1 MTPSSLNLPLKLS
14 EPSPVT
20 RDWLGLTPFHPI
32 KSRFWRW
39 VLMVLTSLAY
49 VGLGIFTFKAL
60 DLPGPQAFAIFPP
73 VGFSVAMVAIFG
85 GDALVG
91 VFVGACA
98 FAFWLG
104 TDLFVASWSASRSS
118 LEAYLFSYL
127 LQVARVD
134 IRLRRLRDVLG
145 MVIFAAPLP
154 VAINALLGCA
164 NEVIVGRSTWA
175 TFPKSLW
182 TLLIADMVSIL
193 MLAPLLIVIGVEL
206 LSSRW
211 SRQWGRLQQFWQL
224 RRHGWEGL
232 LWLVFTLFIGLRNPD
247 TNVGQ
252 FLMESLPCLS
262 LAWAATRFG
271 VLTTVCASFWINS
284 VEIVRALHN
293 QGAFVRQA
301 TGNISLS
308 LLLLQTFIA
317 VMVVMG
323 LSLAALTE
331 ERQNL
336 LQEILQER
344 RFDRVIID
352 IDHQVGRSLDIQEIM
367 DIAIQGVYSTLNVD
381 RVYILQ
387 IMLDGTS
394 VVTAEACRDGWAP
407 CLGTILPAHLVTEI
421 TSWYRQHGVEVTPD
435 IRTDHQMH
443 PLTRQLCEKFQVQ
456 ARIAIP
462 VLVNG
467 DGYGLLSVHQ
477 CARSRQWTPQE
488 VGFLEQLVVPLGAA
502 LHQVMLY
509 QRERNLVVELDQQ
522 VQIRTDELQRSL
534 LAQERL
540 NEGQTRLLHAVS
552 HDLRTP
558 IVGSLLVLRQMQKRH
573 NEGISSPVLKQLEA
587 SSERQLCLIQALLE
601 DYRAEDGTLRFNF
614 QTIGYDELIQRTLR
628 TLAPILKQNQAHVKL
643 DLAPELPAVQADTT
657 HLQRVLENLITNAL
671 KHNPPGLTVT
681 LEAQIGP
688 DGDQNYLR
696 CVVADDGV
704 GIPAEVAQQLF
715 LRPYLRSSH
724 SAARTGMGLGL
735 YLSHQIIIAHGGQL
749 KVEARDGAGVQF
761 VFTLPIAQVPSEVV
775 MQPPLLGRAIGV
787 SV

>member
-1 MTPSSLNLPLKLS
+1 MTMLPFRLPWRTP
-14 EPSPVT
+14 ET
-20 RDWLGLTPFHPI
+20 DDWIGLRPFYHIRSRLWQWLLVALTALIYLGLG
-32 KSRFWRW
+32 
-39 VLMVLTSLAY
+39 M
-49 VGLGIFTFKAL
+49 FTFKVL
-60 DLPGPQAFAIFPP
+60 ELPVPQAFAIFPS
-73 VGFSVAMVAIFG
+73 VGFAVAIVAMFG
-85 GDALVG
+85 GDGLLGVLLGGLVFAL
-91 VFVGACA
+91 
-98 FAFWLG
+98 WLG
-104 TDLFVASWSASRSS
+104 TDVPVALWSAFRSG
-118 LEAYLFSYL
+118 LEAWLFAYL
-127 LQVARVD
+127 LQWARVD
-134 IRLRRLRDVLG
+134 IRLRRLKDVLSL
-145 MVIFAAPLP
+145 VIVATPLP
-154 VAINALLGCA
+154 VFLNALIATIYGGLT
-164 NEVIVGRSTWA
+164 GRT
-175 TFPKSLW
+175 LW
-182 TLLIADMVSIL
+182 EDLPRSFWTMLIADMVSIL
-193 MLAPLLIVIGVEL
+193 MLAPFLMLIGVEL
-206 LSSRW
+206 LGGRWPQQLSRL
-211 SRQWGRLQQFWQL
+211 RQFWQL
-224 RRHGWEGL
+224 RQHGWEGL
-232 LWLVFTLFIGLRNPD
+232 LWLGFTLFIGLRNPD
-247 TNVGQ
+247 THVGQ

-284 VEIVRALHN
+284 VEIFRALHN

-301 TGNISLS
+301 TGDLSLA

-317 VMVVMG
+317 VIVVMG
-323 LSLAALTE
+323 LCVSALTE
-331 ERQNL
+331 ERQKL
-336 LQEILQER
+336 LATILQEQK
-344 RFDRVIID
+344 FDRIMLD
-352 IDHQVGRSLDIQEIM
+352 IAHRVGNSLDIQEIM
-367 DIAIQGVYSTLNVD
+367 DIAVEQIYSTLNVD
-381 RVYILQ
+381 RVYLLQ

-394 VVTAEACRDGWAP
+394 LVTAEACRVGWTP
-407 CLGTILPAHLVTEI
+407 CLGTSLPADRVTEI
-421 TSWYRQHGVEVTPD
+421 TAWYRQNGIEVTPNT
-435 IRTDHQMH
+435 RTDHQMH

-477 CARSRQWTPQE
+477 CDGPRHWTREE
-488 VGFLEQLVVPLGAA
+488 VGFLEQVVLPLGAA

-534 LAQERL
+534 VAQERL

-558 IVGSLLVLRQMQKRH
+558 IVGSLLVLRQMQKR
-573 NEGISSPVLKQLEA
+573 NNGMASSSVIKQLES

-601 DYRAEDGTLRFNF
+601 DYRAEDATLRFNF
-614 QTIGYDELIQRTLR
+614 QTIGYGDLVQQTLR

-643 DLAPELPAVQADTT
+643 DLAPELPAVQVDAT

-671 KHNPPGLTVT
+671 KHNPPGLTLT
-681 LEAQIGP
+681 LEAQIWP
-688 DGDQNYLR
+688 NGDQNYLR
-696 CVVADDGV
+696 CAVVDDGV

-749 KVEARDGAGVQF
+749 SVEAGDGAGVRF

-775 MQPPLLGRAIGV
+775 MQPPLQGRAV

>member
-1 MTPSSLNLPLKLS
+1 MTLLPLDRPLKLS
-14 EPSPVT
+14 EPYPVS

-39 VLMVLTSLAY
+39 VLVAITGLAY
-49 VGLGIFTFKAL
+49 VGLGMFTFKVL

-73 VGFSVAMVAIFG
+73 VGFSVAMVALFG
-85 GDALVG
+85 SDALVG
-91 VFVGACA
+91 VFLGGCA

-104 TDLFVASWSASRSS
+104 TDLFVAVWSASRSS

-154 VAINALLGCA
+154 VAINAVLACA
-164 NEVIVGRSTWA
+164 NEMMVGHTTWA
-175 TFPKSLW
+175 TLPKSLW

-193 MLAPLLIVIGVEL
+193 MMAPFIIVIGVEL

-211 SRQWGRLQQFWQL
+211 SRQWDRLQQFWQL

-284 VEIVRALHN
+284 VEIVRALHS

-301 TGNISLS
+301 TGNLSLS

-317 VMVVMG
+317 VIVVMG

-336 LQEILQER
+336 LQEILQEQK
-344 RFDRVIID
+344 FDRVILD
-352 IDHQVGRSLDIQEIM
+352 ISHRMSASLDVQEVM
-367 DIAIQGVYSTLNVD
+367 DIAVRQIYDTLRVD
-381 RVYILQ
+381 RVYLLQ
-387 IMLDGTS
+387 VMLDGTTC
-394 VVTAEACRDGWAP
+394 VTSEACGANWQP
-407 CLGTILPAHLVTEI
+407 CLGTVLPTPIVAEI
-421 TSWYRQHGVEVTPD
+421 QQWYWQHGIEVTPNLAID
-435 IRTDHQMH
+435 TQLH
-443 PLTRQLCEKFQVQ
+443 PFTRKLCEQFQVQ
-456 ARIAIP
+456 ARVAIP
-462 VLVNG
+462 VFVDG
-467 DGYGLLSVHQ
+467 DGFGLLSVHQ
-477 CARSRQWTPQE
+477 CDRPRRWTAQE
-488 VGFLEQLVVPLGAA
+488 INFLEHVVVPLGVA
-502 LHQVMLY
+502 LHQVLLY
-509 QRERNLVVELDQQ
+509 QQERNLVVELDRQ
-522 VQIRTDELQRSL
+522 VHIRTDELQRSL
-534 LAQERL
+534 VAQERL

-558 IVGSLLVLRQMQKRH
+558 IIGSLLVLRQMQKRDP
-573 NEGISSPVLKQLEA
+573 IMTASVIKQLEA
-587 SSERQLCLIQALLE
+587 SSERQLNLIQALLE
-601 DYRAEDGTLRFNF
+601 DYRAEDATLRFNF
-614 QTIGYDELIQRTLR
+614 QTIDYGELIEQTLR
-628 TLAPILKQNQAHVKL
+628 TLSPLLTQNQAQVKINL
-643 DLAPELPAVQADTT
+643 VADLPPVQADPI

-671 KHNPPGLTVT
+671 KHNPPGLTVI
-681 LEAQIGP
+681 LEAHRLAE
-688 DGDQNYLR
+688 DENNYLR
-696 CVVADDGV
+696 CAVADDGV
-704 GIPAEVAQQLF
+704 GIPAEVANQLF
-715 LRPYLRSSH
+715 LRPYLRSMHGS
-724 SAARTGMGLGL
+724 ARTGMGLGL

-749 KVEARDGAGVQF
+749 KVEAGDGAGVRF
-761 VFTLPIAQVPSEVV
+761 VFTLPIAQVPSEMI
-775 MQPPLLGRAIGV
+775 MQPPLQGWESAT